1 MRKRL
6 LMMNILFAAVP
17 LRAQV
22 GIQTSNPDA
31 TLDIRYDSTKNGA
44 QGILIPRM
52 TGDQIQGMSMTP
64 NQDGLQVF
72 ATTVPT
78 SSNDLTSLITK
89 SGLYYYLASANR
101 WYNVNA
107 YDNSVFSTSYSSSA
121 IAINRYSGGS
131 GATDY
136 NNQSQASFTRF
147 ATVPATVETLFSA
160 SPFVQQRTTDA
171 IQGIKFLKRGIYSV
185 TVQFTYVINRDV
197 TAANP
202 INAALPDRPGSQ
214 ITYQL
219 IPNFLASPSASY
231 ISNIKHNSFVT
242 PTKDGTG
249 FNRLSGIAIGNI
261 KVLQDNTVEFVP
273 EIRTSGYYVS
283 SEEIGN
289 STNGGVNG
297 EMSIHVLRI
306 SDL

>member
-1 MRKRL
+1 MRKKL
-6 LMMNILFAAVP
+6 LMLNILFATLP
-17 LRAQV
+17 LLAQV
-22 GIQTSNPDA
+22 GINTPTPDA
-31 TLDIRYDSTKNGA
+31 SLDIRYDATKNGA

-52 TGDQIQGMSMTP
+52 TGDQIQGMTMTP

-72 ATTVPT
+72 ATAVPT
-78 SSNDLTSLITK
+78 SPTDITSLITK

-107 YDNSVFSTSYSSSA
+107 YDNSVFSTSYDFSS
-121 IAINRYSGGS
+121 IIINRYVGGT
-131 GATDY
+131 GANDY

-147 ATVPATVETLFSA
+147 VTVPSTVETLFSA
-160 SPFVQQRTTDA
+160 SPFVQQRTTDTT
-171 IQGIKFLKRGIYSV
+171 QGIKFLKRGIYSV
-185 TVQFTYVINRDV
+185 TIQFTYVIIRDV
-197 TAANP
+197 VGSNP
-202 INAALPDRPGSQ
+202 TNPDLPDRVGSQ

-219 IPNFLASPSASY
+219 IPNFLASPSSSY

-249 FNRLSGIAIGNI
+249 RNRLSGIAVGNI
-261 KVLQDNTVEFVP
+261 KVLQDNTVEFIP
-273 EIRTSGYYVS
+273 EVRTNGYYVS
-283 SEEIGN
+283 AEEISN
-289 STNGGVNG
+289 SSNAGVNG